1 MTKNLL
7 EFRFRSFEVASRN
20 RGYVCLFFFHLLDQI
35 SFPICLEWA
44 PNCQRFSFVA
54 WDCFLCWDINVKRKN
69 KKKLILTEVR
79 GLKGKEIDPIHGPFY
94 FWLAGPV
101 GKRNPLAAAGLT
113 QSVKRLTTEREV
125 DSRDRTNTQG
135 LKITEKWRYS
145 LCTTSGWTFERL
157 QWPRK
162 MAVPIRTF
170 VLNT

>member
-113 QSVKRLTTEREV
+113 QSVKRLTTEREETGSIPGAGPILTLFPLQAARPSH
-125 DSRDRTNTQG
+125 DSDDHA
-135 LKITEKWRYS
+135 KWRS
-145 LCTTSGWTFERL
+145 PL
-157 QWPRK
+157 
-162 MAVPIRTF
+162 
-170 VLNT
+170 